1 MSFQNMPDLNPDLNI
16 KFENAINLL
25 LTSISMEEMSISKL
39 LEVETSKLSLNTDDF
54 KTCKDQTLNDV
65 DLNKSVNDTIKNML
79 MFQMLLQLNIESI
92 KDLIPSNMPVNNK
105 PINSQTQP
113 VCQEKIKTQKDPDAV
128 NVQGSET
135 NANIR
140 KECTCSLTGKGKGSV
155 TNSGDEFF
163 GCVALLETSIHCKD
177 IKNRKIRYFTENDD
191 NKFIM
196 TSSGYNVKILCPAKH
211 SYKLII
217 YGRGCVKK
225 SAQNDEE
232 TGDVNYILTVWKKVK
247 NCLEYRMETKSDT
260 VPALNHDS
268 GYVQVKSQNSDMQ
281 LSACC

>member
-1 MSFQNMPDLNPDLNI
+1 M
-16 KFENAINLL
+16 
-25 LTSISMEEMSISKL
+25 LT
-39 LEVETSKLSLNTDDF
+39 
-54 KTCKDQTLNDV
+54 
-65 DLNKSVNDTIKNML
+65 
-79 MFQMLLQLNIESI
+79 
-92 KDLIPSNMPVNNK
+92 
-105 PINSQTQP
+105 
-113 VCQEKIKTQKDPDAV
+113 
-128 NVQGSET
+128 
-135 NANIR
+135 
-140 KECTCSLTGKGKGSV
+140 
-155 TNSGDEFF
+155 
-163 GCVALLETSIHCKD
+163 
-177 IKNRKIRYFTENDD
+177 NDD

-196 TSSGYNVKILCPAKH
+196 TSSGYNVKILCPAQR

-225 SAQNDEE
+225 SAQDDEE